1 MKEITIREND
11 AGQRLDKFL
20 RKALPALPPSLLHK
34 YIRIK
39 RIKRNGKRC
48 AIQDKLEAGDVLTL
62 YINDEF
68 FEKPD
73 PEQAFRQ
80 IQPRLSIV
88 YEDDQI
94 LLCDKRPGMVVH
106 EDDEGATDTLINHI
120 KAYLFQKGDWD
131 PDREQ
136 SFTPALCNRI
146 DRYTGGIVM
155 AAKTAEALRILNE
168 KIKLHQVKKYYLCLV
183 HGVPSP
189 RQAVLTDRLLKNSAD
204 NTVRVVHGRQ
214 GGKDARTASMRYQVL
229 QTRGAVSLVECEL
242 FTGRTHQIRVQL
254 ASRGWPLL
262 GDAKY
267 GLQARNRAY
276 GMTHQALYSYKLRFA
291 FQGECGCLAPLN
303 GRVFQVEDIPFLPF
317 FYSLPKEGR

>member
-1 MKEITIREND
+1 M
-11 AGQRLDKFL
+11 
-20 RKALPALPPSLLHK
+20 
-34 YIRIK
+34 
-39 RIKRNGKRC
+39 
-48 AIQDKLEAGDVLTL
+48 
-62 YINDEF
+62 
-68 FEKPD
+68 
-73 PEQAFRQ
+73 
-80 IQPRLSIV
+80 
-88 YEDDQI
+88 
-94 LLCDKRPGMVVH
+94 
-106 EDDEGATDTLINHI
+106 
-120 KAYLFQKGDWD
+120 
-131 PDREQ
+131 
-136 SFTPALCNRI
+136 
-146 DRYTGGIVM
+146 
-155 AAKTAEALRILNE
+155 
-168 KIKLHQVKKYYLCLV
+168 KKYYLCLV